1 MRPTAPSN
9 GGSGWRLLT
18 GALLFI
24 VAMVIA
30 VYGFLSL
37 VRVLDSGGYGTPAMR
52 TALVTLGFAGACF
65 AGGVATIIWDIS
77 KRYERPAGR

>member
-1 MRPTAPSN
+1 MAPPTPRPS
-9 GGSGWRLLT
+9 GSGWRLLV

-37 VRVLDSGGYGTPAMR
+37 VRVLDGGGYGTPPMR
-52 TALVTLGFAGACF
+52 NALVMLGVAGACF
-65 AGGVATIIWDIS
+65 AAGVATIIWDIAQ
-77 KRYERPAGR
+77 RYETPGSR

>member
-1 MRPTAPSN
+1 MREAPPPA

-24 VAMVIA
+24 VAMVTA

-37 VRVLDSGGYGTPAMR
+37 VRVLDSGGYGTPPMR
-52 TALVTLGFAGACF
+52 TALATLGVAGACF
-65 AGGVATIIWDIS
+65 AAGIATIIWDIS
-77 KRYERPAGR
+77 QRYERPAGR

>member
-1 MRPTAPSN
+1 MSQAPSPA
-9 GGSGWRLLT
+9 GGSGWRLLF

-37 VRVLDSGGYGTPAMR
+37 VRVLNSGGYGTPPMR
-52 TALVTLGFAGACF
+52 IALATLGVAGACF
-65 AGGVATIIWDIS
+65 AAAIATIIWDIS
-77 KRYERPAGR
+77 QRYESPAGR

>member
-1 MRPTAPSN
+1 MRETASPT

-24 VAMVIA
+24 VAMVVA

-37 VRVLDSGGYGTPAMR
+37 VRVLDSGGYGTEPMR
-52 TALVTLGFAGACF
+52 NALSTLGVAGACF
-65 AGGVATIIWDIS
+65 AGGVATIFWYIS
-77 KRYERPAGR
+77 KRFETPHGR

>member
-1 MRPTAPSN
+1 MRETASPT

-24 VAMVIA
+24 VAMVVA

-37 VRVLDSGGYGTPAMR
+37 VRVLDSGGYGTAPMR
-52 TALVTLGFAGACF
+52 NALATLGVAGACF

-77 KRYERPAGR
+77 KRFETPHGR

>member
-1 MRPTAPSN
+1 MRQAAPPT

-24 VAMVIA
+24 VAMVMA

-37 VRVLDSGGYGTPAMR
+37 VRVLDGGGYGTPPMR
-52 TALVTLGFAGACF
+52 TALATLGVAGACF
-65 AGGVATIIWDIS
+65 AGGIATIIWDIS
-77 KRYERPAGR
+77 KRYETPTGR